1 MRPLPRTV
9 CTALLLIGFLVALP
23 FAAAT
28 AQDTPEAATRALHD
42 WLDNQYEEELARSPE
57 TLTRL
62 GRKERYGELDDY
74 SAEAEARYLDW
85 LRDSVD
91 SMTARFDYDAL
102 DAEGRLSWDLW
113 QWRLER
119 LEEALAFSDHDYVF
133 TRVSAPHADL
143 PQLMINYHTVDTRAD
158 LDAYVQRLEAIGR
171 ALRQLLARAEDA
183 AARGIRPPR
192 FAYDIVI
199 GQVKDVTS
207 GYPFDDSGESS
218 ALWADA
224 DGKIEALAQAGV
236 ISATEA
242 DAFRD
247 AVKTAL
253 RGPLQAGYRA
263 LLTWLTTD
271 RSNAGDP
278 AQGVYQLP
286 DGEAYYAQQ
295 LRYNTTTDLSA
306 AEIHELGLA
315 EVARIQA
322 AMRDIMDTVAFDGGL
337 QDFFRYVRGADRFY
351 YPDTPAGR
359 RAYIEETEHY
369 LARIEARLPEL
380 FGILPRMPLVVKR
393 VEPFREQDGGAAFY
407 EEGTAD
413 GTRPGVY
420 YLHLSDMRAKNRTDL
435 QTTAY
440 HEGNPGHHMQIAIAL
455 EHENLPR
462 FRRNEWY
469 SAYGEGWALYAEQVA
484 AELGLFEDPYYDF
497 GRLNSE
503 LFRAIRLVVDTGLHS
518 KGWSQER
525 AVQYMLDN
533 SAFPE
538 GMVRSEIRRYLVW
551 PGQAT
556 SYKIGMLKLV
566 ELRERARRALGEAFD
581 LRAYH
586 DLGLAGGALPLKLL
600 ERRVDDWIAAQ
611 GGEASRG
618 DR

>member
-1 MRPLPRTV
+1 MRLLPITPRL
-9 CTALLLIGFLVALP
+9 ALLAALP
-23 FAAAT
+23 LFTLAAT
-28 AQDTPEAATRALHD
+28 VAWGAPADATRDLHD
-42 WLDNQYEEELARSPE
+42 WLDEQYEEELALSPE

-62 GRKERYGELDDY
+62 GRKARYGELDDY
-74 SAEAEARYLDW
+74 SAEAEARFLDW
-85 LRDSVD
+85 FRDSVD
-91 SMTARFDYDAL
+91 AMTARFDYDAL

-119 LEEALAFSDHDYVF
+119 VEEALAFSDHDYVF
-133 TRVSAPHADL
+133 TQVSAPHADL

-158 LDAYVQRLEAIGR
+158 MDAYVQRLEAIGR
-171 ALRQLLARAEDA
+171 ALQQLLARAEDA

-192 FAYDIVI
+192 FAYDIVLEQAGGVI
-199 GQVKDVTS
+199 R
-207 GYPFDDSGESS
+207 GYPFDDSGEPS

-236 ISATEA
+236 IDGAGA
-242 DAFRD
+242 AALRD
-247 AVKTAL
+247 AAGAAL

-263 LLTWLTTD
+263 LIDWLEAD
-271 RSNAGDP
+271 RVNAGDP
-278 AQGVYQLP
+278 AQGVHQLP

-295 LRYNTTTDLSA
+295 LRYNTTTALSA
-306 AEIHELGLA
+306 AAIHELGLA

-322 AMRDIMDTVAFDGGL
+322 AMRDIMATVDFEGSL

-369 LARIEARLPEL
+369 LDAIEDRLPDL

-413 GTRPGVY
+413 GSRPGVY

-435 QTTAY
+435 QATAY

-455 EHENLPR
+455 EHENLPW

-469 SAYGEGWALYAEQVA
+469 SAYGEGWALYAERVA

-556 SYKIGMLKLV
+556 SYKIGMLKLL
-566 ELRERARRALGEAFD
+566 ELRERARAALGKAFD

-586 DLGLAGGALPLKLL
+586 DLVLAGGALPLDLL
-600 ERRVDDWIAAQ
+600 ERRVEGWIAAQ
-611 GGEASRG
+611 AGEASRG